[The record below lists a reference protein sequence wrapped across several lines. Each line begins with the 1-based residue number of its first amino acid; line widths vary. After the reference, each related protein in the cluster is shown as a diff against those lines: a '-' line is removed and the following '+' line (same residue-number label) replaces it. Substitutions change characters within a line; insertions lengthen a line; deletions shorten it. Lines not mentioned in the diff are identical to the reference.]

1 MYDNFF
7 YKAKQTVYKW
17 WCVIYKPVYK
27 LTHHGYWPAEKEPYY
42 IPPEEKQQQQLAS
55 QMTKQISD
63 TEAEI
68 SLEDTTAKDT
78 VSVAPTNNTTS
89 SNDNPSNT
97 GESAEDAAARAK
109 EIMDRLNREAAEDE
123 AKKQAEIEAARQ
135 KAAEQD
141 RLNSILKSTQRDI
154 SQYISE
160 GMAHRE
166 EAQHTIQEE
175 TPTASDEALRRAQEI
190 MDRLNREAAEDE
202 SKKQAEIEAAKE
214 YARKNNL

>member
-7 YKAKQTVYKW
+7 YKARQTVYKW

-55 QMTKQISD
+55 QMAKQISD

-89 SNDNPSNT
+89 SNDNPSIK

-166 EAQHTIQEE
+166 EAQPAVQEE

-202 SKKQAEIEAAKE
+202 AKKQAEIEAAKE

>member
-7 YKAKQTVYKW
+7 YKARQTVYKW

-42 IPPEEKQQQQLAS
+42 VPPEEKQQQQLAS
-55 QMTKQISD
+55 QMAKQISD

-89 SNDNPSNT
+89 SNDNPSIK

-202 SKKQAEIEAAKE
+202 AKKQAEIEAAKE